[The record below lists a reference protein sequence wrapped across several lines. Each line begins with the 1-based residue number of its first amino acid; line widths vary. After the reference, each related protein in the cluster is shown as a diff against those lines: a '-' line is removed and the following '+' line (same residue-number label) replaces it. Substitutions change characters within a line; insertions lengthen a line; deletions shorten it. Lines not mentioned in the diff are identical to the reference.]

1 MLLGHRLSL
10 HHVRSPFSTR
20 QRSHLVFYTTISKDG
35 TSWTCPVATARARG
49 TWSKLYGA
57 LMPQIPLSHRLYFTH
72 PLTSTCAPFI
82 SLSSLSL
89 SHPHFLPYSQPPN
102 RPFRFPFRFPL
113 LLFPCRIRLRFIL
126 ILMAFGDVPNDR
138 VQREAAS
145 FVLSA
150 CMLLAGLLQVPV
162 QRRTGSS
169 KMIEMSE
176 LKEKNPNMHLEEQEE
191 AEIKHIKTFEGRGEG
206 AASWWSQM
214 AFSWITELL
223 VKGKEQQLSDADLFP
238 LLEEDTTYN
247 SGERLYVNWNK
258 QVEIP
263 PRSIDRRRGPR
274 GFVSNHEKMWLST
287 GRTSALLSRVA
298 VSGRLRRWSALHLS
312 DFRSSCSDLWKEMER
327 GGTMWREG
335 DLINL
340 T

>member
-1 MLLGHRLSL
+1 
-10 HHVRSPFSTR
+10 
-20 QRSHLVFYTTISKDG
+20 
-35 TSWTCPVATARARG
+35 
-49 TWSKLYGA
+49 
-57 LMPQIPLSHRLYFTH
+57 
-72 PLTSTCAPFI
+72 
-82 SLSSLSL
+82 
-89 SHPHFLPYSQPPN
+89 
-102 RPFRFPFRFPL
+102 
-113 LLFPCRIRLRFIL
+113 
-126 ILMAFGDVPNDR
+126 MAFGDVPNDR

-287 GRTSALLSRVA
+287 GRTSALLSRVE

-312 DFRSSCSDLWKEMER
+312 DYRSSCSDL
-327 GGTMWREG
+327 
-335 DLINL
+335 
-340 T
+340 